1 MIDAAQ
7 PRLAS
12 GVALARLPVH
22 IPLLASIPIAFCM
35 VISALP
41 YVGQGTAW
49 AFRALYLCAFL
60 LWVCPLTWLQ
70 RRLWRRALSWKLMIP
85 LLLAVTY
92 GLSLVNNAIGQSLS
106 IYLGTAP
113 GYKWSG
119 IFRGIDGCWIPMIAF
134 CASHAVVASYAA
146 LGHERLRLDQALAGA
161 RDAELRALRYQ
172 LQPHFLFNTLNAIS
186 SLVANG
192 RSRDATRMI
201 AQLADFLRATLDGG
215 KGHEHPLADEL
226 ALTSSYLEIEKA
238 RLGDRLAVRLNVA
251 PGLLDV
257 PVPYLILQP
266 LVENAIRHGI
276 APRRSAGRLDLRVT
290 RHDDQL
296 RIVLD
301 NDLPTPGQH
310 DTLPGVG
317 IANVA
322 ARLAG
327 LYGEDHE
334 FAAAA
339 GQDGRFRVTLALP
352 IRFEPTAGE
361 AAGLAAT
368 SAPA

>member
-1 MIDAAQ
+1 MIDTAQ

-70 RRLWRRALSWKLMIP
+70 RRLWRRALSWQRMLP

-92 GLSLVNNAIGQSLS
+92 GLSLVNNALGQSLS

-134 CASHAVVASYAA
+134 CASHAVVASFAA

-215 KGHEHPLADEL
+215 KGHEHPLANEL